1 MQKLI
6 VAIAILLTVNLF
18 AQNKTRA
25 ITLDEYQKAKT
36 FTVKDLDNDTYIKFE
51 NKYILDRY
59 ENRKPY
65 FITGDD
71 GLKKRMDIYRLIAKD
86 SLQEIGIVIFYTNE
100 KGKTYQACLPGLS
113 AAPFIW
119 EAYFADIHS
128 IEKEEKNFVLK
139 LSYVLSKEL
148 SYQVYKSLNSNKDIS
163 REHGTYGNEICFPGN
178 MQVTMSNGSTKDLSS
193 IQPGDLIVTIN
204 PFTKQTENVRVQSLS
219 VHEAKN
225 YAITHLQLTRA
236 TANRMDDQTEILLS
250 TREINATPNHPVLT
264 ANGEKKAGEIKE
276 GDELLCYNNTAN
288 AYLPYTV
295 WQTEESPAGIQKV
308 YNINTDSK
316 TLMLNGVMMLQK
328 SLNLNKPENQ

>member
-1 MQKLI
+1 MHKLI
-6 VAIAILLTVNLF
+6 VVIAILLTLNLF
-18 AQNKTRA
+18 GQNKTRP

-86 SLQEIGIVIFYTNE
+86 SLQEIGIIIFYTNE
-100 KGKTYQACLPGLS
+100 KGKTYLACLPGLS
-113 AAPFIW
+113 AASNIW

-128 IEKEEKNFVLK
+128 IEREEKNFVLK

-163 REHGTYGNEICFPGN
+163 REQGTYGNEICFPGN
-178 MQVTMSNGSTKDLSS
+178 MLVTMSDGSTKTLSS

-204 PFTKQTENVRVQSLS
+204 PLTRQTENVRVQSLS

-225 YAITHLQLTRA
+225 YAITHLQLIRA
-236 TANRMDDQTEILLS
+236 TANRLDNQTEILLS

-264 ANGEKKAGEIKE
+264 VKGEKKAGEIIE
-276 GDELLCYNNTAN
+276 GDELLCFNQATNT
-288 AYLPYTV
+288 YLPYTV

-308 YNINTDSK
+308 FNLNTDSK